1 MRMELKPWQK
11 DLSEALLEAGL
22 SREDILSV
30 MLVLTKE
37 EKGIAM
43 LDFLRSSQNLSVD
56 EICCKAGEIAF
67 SEL

>member
-11 DLSEALLEAGL
+11 DLSEALVEAGL

-37 EKGIAM
+37 EKGMAM
-43 LDFLRSSQNLSVD
+43 LGFLRSSQNSSID
-56 EICCKAGEIAF
+56 EICRKAGEIAF
-67 SEL
+67 SEP